1 MIPLSFPY
9 RDMGMIR
16 ESYTLHSTKNAG
28 IDTQLLY
35 DGKKVISADM
45 TFVLTHNF
53 QVCSILPETILIEVT
68 GDVHIAEIAEDEVQ
82 FRMGE

>member
-16 ESYTLHSTKNAG
+16 ESYTRHSAKNAR

-35 DGKKVISADM
+35 DGKKVISAD
-45 TFVLTHNF
+45 
-53 QVCSILPETILIEVT
+53 SILKYYRVVILYLLN
-68 GDVHIAEIAEDEVQ
+68 
-82 FRMGE
+82 MG

>member
-9 RDMGMIR
+9 RDMGMIW
-16 ESYTLHSTKNAG
+16 ESYTRHSAKNAG

-53 QVCSILPETILIEVT
+53 QVCRPV
-68 GDVHIAEIAEDEVQ
+68 AEQ
-82 FRMGE
+82 L

>member
-35 DGKKVISADM
+35 DEKKVISAD
-45 TFVLTHNF
+45 
-53 QVCSILPETILIEVT
+53 SILKYYRVVILYLLN
-68 GDVHIAEIAEDEVQ
+68 
-82 FRMGE
+82 MG

>member
-16 ESYTLHSTKNAG
+16 ESYTRHSTKNAG

-35 DGKKVISADM
+35 DGKKVISAD
-45 TFVLTHNF
+45 
-53 QVCSILPETILIEVT
+53 SILKYYRVVILYLLN
-68 GDVHIAEIAEDEVQ
+68 
-82 FRMGE
+82 MG

>member
-16 ESYTLHSTKNAG
+16 ESYTRHSAKNAG

-35 DGKKVISADM
+35 DGKKVISAD
-45 TFVLTHNF
+45 
-53 QVCSILPETILIEVT
+53 SILKYYRVVILYLLN
-68 GDVHIAEIAEDEVQ
+68 
-82 FRMGE
+82 MG